1 MDRETPPE
9 SEQEIDPEYEAL
21 MLYPRRRPVLK
32 ALCAS
37 ALGGLLGYAGYP
49 WIAGNRQQELA
60 DGARSVWRRMR
71 EGHRSIRDNEVAS
84 DTARSRTLPMV
95 LDKDG
100 LEYQVFLANLNLRHV
115 QPLQVLR
122 AHFKARGTVYNDLPP
137 REIWINIAPTLRVA
151 DELCERLGVRLLD
164 VASAY
169 RSPAYNATCAGAASQ
184 SFHMRNMALDMVFDC
199 TPEKVAKAAE
209 SLRTGGFFAGGIGRY
224 PTFTH
229 IDTRGKSVDW
239 GGECDV
245 VKKKEEVKS
254 KSKDS
259 AKGKTLARA

>member
-37 ALGGLLGYAGYP
+37 ALGGVLGYAGYP
-49 WIAGNRQQELA
+49 WIAGKRQQELA
-60 DGARSVWRRMR
+60 DGARSVWRRLR
-71 EGHRSIRDNEVAS
+71 EGHRSIRNGEFAS

-100 LEYQVFLANLNLRHV
+100 LEYQVFLANLNLKHV

-137 REIWINIAPTLRVA
+137 RELWMSIAPTLRVA
-151 DELCERLGVRLLD
+151 DELCDRLGVRLLD
-164 VASAY
+164 IASAY

-199 TPEKVAKAAE
+199 AAEKVVKAAE
-209 SLRTGGFFAGGIGRY
+209 TLRTGGFFAGGIGRY
-224 PTFTH
+224 PTFKH

-239 GGECDV
+239 GEECDV
-245 VKKKEEVKS
+245 VKKKEEGKS
-254 KSKDS
+254 KSKDGGR
-259 AKGKTLARA
+259 GKTLARA